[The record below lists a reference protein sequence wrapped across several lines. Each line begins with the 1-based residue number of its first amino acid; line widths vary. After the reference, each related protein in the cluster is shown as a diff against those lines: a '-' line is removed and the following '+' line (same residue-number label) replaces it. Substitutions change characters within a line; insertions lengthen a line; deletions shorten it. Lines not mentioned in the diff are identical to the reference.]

1 MLKTARKVFFFLL
14 SALLVLT
21 VGLGAS
27 VYFFKDRIISQFIAE
42 ANKNL
47 NTPITIGK
55 MDVSPWQDFPNLAIV
70 CTDVYVED
78 SHPGKDTLLWAKRLS
93 FSLNTLDVWR
103 GKYEVR
109 GLRVKDSRTLLKI
122 NAAGKANYNI
132 VKDNKGMAP
141 ATISF
146 SLKNVLLQNSYVSYR
161 DRSSDQHHIFSSDQ
175 LDASISVTGDMYEI
189 EGQGDVTTHQIGLS
203 DRLFLKDKT
212 FQALAYIDYDDL
224 NKKVVIN
231 PSSLELEKSAFALEG
246 TYTFKAKNEIALE
259 VKGTDTDIQTLLS
272 LLPHET
278 TERFREYKSEG
289 DIYFGLKL
297 EGEIS
302 DRASPLISVEF
313 GVSNTSVFHPNY
325 QSRITNAN
333 LEGSFATPSFSDLS
347 RAELFLRNVKGE
359 LNGRPFEAN
368 FSLTNFSDP
377 LVALDFKGEVDAA
390 SLLSFYQIP
399 EIIELSGQLKADF
412 SFNGRTES
420 LKKKNTAQQVRTQG
434 SIDLMGVNM
443 IIGRRKINLVNVS
456 GALNFNNN
464 DLALSNLQG
473 QLERSDFLLNGH
485 LKNIITFLL
494 FENQPIGIEA
504 DLKSAF
510 IDLDQLFHLGYG
522 DRQSEDYEFG
532 LSPNLHL
539 NFNCDVQSLHYKKFK
554 PRHLKGNLLIK
565 NQMAVSRDISVNAL
579 GGSMTLNGILDAKNS
594 KAVDVVSS
602 FKLNGIHID
611 SLFYLFDNFDQDF
624 IQDKHLKGQA
634 MADVSLEMT
643 LNEKLILFPE
653 TLIADVAATIRNG
666 ELNHFEPLQALN
678 KYLDDEG
685 LSKLRFADLKND
697 IHIENKTVY
706 IPQMEIRSNVTTIQL
721 SGTHAFDQRIDY
733 RVVAP
738 LRNRKKIDPDE
749 AFGAI
754 EEDSKG
760 QAKIFLKITGTTDD
774 YDVSLDKAAVK
785 QKIASDLKKE
795 VKELK
800 DAFRLKGKKKKKE
813 LELSDEEFDWEN

>member
-1 MLKTARKVFFFLL
+1 MKTVRKVLFFLL
-14 SALLVLT
+14 STLLVLA
-21 VGLGAS
+21 VGIGAS
-27 VYFFKDRIISQFIAE
+27 VYLFKDRIIRQFIAE

-109 GLRVKDSRTLLKI
+109 GLRVNDSRTLLKI
-122 NAAGKANYNI
+122 NVAGKANYNI
-132 VKDNKGMAP
+132 VKDNKGSSP
-141 ATISF
+141 ATLSF

-161 DRSSDQHHIFSSDQ
+161 DRSTGQHHIFSSDQ
-175 LDASISVTGDMYEI
+175 LHASISVSGDVYEI

-212 FQALAYIDYDDL
+212 FQAYAYLDYDDL
-224 NKKVVIN
+224 NKRVVIR

-246 TYTFKAKNEIALE
+246 TYTFKEKNEISLE
-259 VKGTDTDIQTLLS
+259 AKGTDTDIQTLLS
-272 LLPHET
+272 LLPQET
-278 TERFREYKSEG
+278 TERFREYQSEG
-289 DIYFGLKL
+289 DVYFGLKL
-297 EGEIS
+297 NGEIS
-302 DRASPLISVEF
+302 DQASPLVSVEF
-313 GVSNTSVFHPNY
+313 GAARAAVFHPNY

-347 RAELFLRNVKGE
+347 RAELFLRSVKGE

-377 LVALDFKGEVDAA
+377 LVALDFKGELDAA
-390 SLLSFYQIP
+390 SVLNFYPIP
-399 EIIELSGQLKADF
+399 EVTELSGQLKADF

-420 LKKKNTAQQVRTQG
+420 LKKKSTAQQVRTQG
-434 SIDLMGVNM
+434 SIDLSAVNM
-443 IIGRRKINLVNVS
+443 VIGEKKIHLRDVS
-456 GALNFNNN
+456 GSLNFNNN
-464 DLALSNLQG
+464 DLALSNLKG
-473 QLERSDFLLNGH
+473 RLERSDFLLNGH
-485 LKNIITFLL
+485 LKNVITFLI
-494 FENQPIGIEA
+494 FEDQPIGIEA

-522 DRQSEDYEFG
+522 DRQSDNYEFR
-532 LSPNLHL
+532 LSPHLHL
-539 NFNCDVQSLHYKKFK
+539 NFNCDVGLLHYKKFK

-579 GGSMTLNGILDAKNS
+579 GGTLTLNGILDAKNS

-602 FKLNGIHID
+602 FKLAGIHID
-611 SLFYLFDNFDQDF
+611 SLFYLFNNFDQDF
-624 IQDKHLKGQA
+624 MQDKHLKGQA
-634 MADVSLEMT
+634 LADVSLEMT

-653 TLIADVAATIRNG
+653 TLVADVGATIRNG
-666 ELNHFEPLQALN
+666 ELNNFEPLQALN

-721 SGTHAFDQRIDY
+721 SGTHTFDQHIDY
-733 RVVAP
+733 RVTAP
-738 LRNRKKIDPDE
+738 LRNKKKIDPDE

-754 EEDSKG
+754 EQDSQG
-760 QAKIFLKITGTTDD
+760 QTKIFLKITGTTDD

-795 VKELK
+795 VQELK
-800 DAFRLKGKKKKKE
+800 DAFKLKGKKKKKE
-813 LELSDEEFDWEN
+813 LELSDEEFDWDN